1 MVTEM
6 KQPPRRA
13 YEIMGKV
20 ISRGDAMELSRIISR
35 SPQLVT
41 AWCREPMSR
50 KEAASGRTSPLDT
63 LRALILMVK
72 EDDGAP
78 DRAYPIGDYIASLL
92 NGVFVP
98 LLQPSLSPGSD
109 MLARLSR
116 VLKETGEV
124 IESARQVG
132 FEGET
137 NSAAKAACIKDIDAA
152 IVALVQLKLNIC
164 PNGR

>member
-1 MVTEM
+1 MSTEM

-20 ISRGDAMELSRIISR
+20 ISRGDAIELSRIISR

-78 DRAYPIGDYIASLL
+78 DRAYPIGEYISGLL

-124 IESARQVG
+124 IESARLIG
-132 FEGET
+132 FDGQKDT
-137 NSAAKAACIKDIDAA
+137 VAKAVCIKEIDDA
-152 IVALVQLKLNIC
+152 IVAMVQLRQNILN
-164 PNGR
+164 GK